1 MAEPPFVSLIVPCL
15 NEQETI
21 RFLLE
26 AVAAQ
31 SYPCERLEVV
41 IADGMSSD
49 NTREVIESFRQE
61 HHIPAISVVDNR
73 QRNIPAGLNTAIQHA
88 KGEILVRMDAHS
100 IPQQDYI
107 ERCVSALQAKLGSN
121 VGGVWEI
128 KPGKPGITALAIAI
142 AAAHPLGVGDARY
155 RYSKTAEEA
164 DTVPFGAFYRSLV
177 DEIGLYDE
185 SLLTNEDYELNV
197 RIRKHGGKIW
207 LDPAIRS
214 TYFSRSTF
222 AELLH
227 QYWRY
232 GYWKVK
238 MLKKYP
244 ETIRWRQALPPVF
257 VASLLGFGVLA
268 PFFSLI
274 RWLLLFEAAVY
285 ASVYLLVGVQ
295 SAWRWRKAGLI
306 LLVPFAIV
314 SMHLAWGSAFLVS
327 LMEEIRKS
335 TKR

>member
-1 MAEPPFVSLIVPCL
+1 MAELPFVSIIVPCL

-31 SYPCERLEVV
+31 SYPRERFDVV

-49 NTREVIESFRQE
+49 ATREVIESFRQKN
-61 HHIPAISVVDNR
+61 HIPAISVVDNR
-73 QRNIPAGLNTAIQHA
+73 ERNIPAGLNTAIKHA
-88 KGEILVRMDAHS
+88 KGEILLRMDAHS
-100 IPQQDYI
+100 IPEKDYI

-128 KPGKPGITALAIAI
+128 KPGKPGMTALAIAI

-155 RYSKTAEEA
+155 RYAKTAGEV

-185 SLLTNEDYELNV
+185 SLLTNEDYEFNV

-222 AELLH
+222 PELLR

-244 ETIRWRQALPPVF
+244 ETVRWRQVLPPVF
-257 VASLLGFGVLA
+257 VASLLVFGILA
-268 PFFSLI
+268 PFFSSI
-274 RWLLLFEAAVY
+274 KWLLLSEAAVY
-285 ASVYLLVGVQ
+285 ASVYLFVGVHT
-295 SAWRWRKAGLI
+295 AWMSKKAGLI
-306 LLVPFAIV
+306 VLVPLAIV
-314 SMHLAWGSAFLVS
+314 CMHLAWGGAFLVS
-327 LMEEIRKS
+327 LMDEILKS